1 MQAYP
6 VRVGA
11 AVDDGHS
18 GSKATERPFS
28 SAALHRVAPLL
39 VDWYRRP
46 DQFESFTRYL
56 ADKGLTGAS
65 RTLVVSSLLL
75 VIVVMFLTRF
85 SPAGPTT
92 HGERTANLVIIVL
105 TALMAAILATRGRL
119 ERSWSYVF
127 VIYSEIGIA
136 AALVLYSNPL
146 AALAHSVMFS
156 VIGGYIAFFHNA
168 RMQTLHLLWAS
179 VVVIG
184 VVARIAYIEK
194 YTDVP
199 SLIAMVLLVGAAIYA
214 IPFACQFVFSI
225 LGTDALKAQHD
236 PLSGLLN
243 RRGLADEVG
252 LMLHRPFESSTNL
265 VVAAVDINRFKTIN
279 DEYGHDVGDVVIE
292 KVAARLTQ
300 SAGPSALIARIG
312 GDEFVLVDRCDDQE
326 IDSLAESLRNITVT
340 GPEHPVVELS
350 VGIVAA
356 AGPFGSPDR
365 AIAVYGTLLRSADQA
380 MYTAKARQEHAVVV
394 LRNLQ

>member
-1 MQAYP
+1 MS
-6 VRVGA
+6 A
-11 AVDDGHS
+11 AVGGRRADG
-18 GSKATERPFS
+18 KATERPFS
-28 SAALHRVAPLL
+28 STALDRIVPLF
-39 VDWYRRP
+39 VDWYRHP
-46 DQFESFTRYL
+46 DQFEPFTRYL

-92 HGERTANLVIIVL
+92 HWERTANLVIIVL
-105 TALMAAILATRGRL
+105 TALMAAILATRVSL

-184 VVARIAYIEK
+184 VVAGIAHTEK

-225 LGTDALKAQHD
+225 LGTDALKARRD

-252 LMLHRPFESSTNL
+252 LMLHRPFEPSTNL
-265 VVAAVDINRFKTIN
+265 VVAAIDINRFKSIN
-279 DEYGHDVGDVVIE
+279 DEYGHDVGDVAIE
-292 KVAARLTQ
+292 KVAARLTR

-312 GDEFVLVDRCDDQE
+312 GDEFVLVDRCNDHE
-326 IDSLAESLRNITVT
+326 IDSLEESLRNISVT

-356 AGPFGSPDR
+356 TGPFESRDR
-365 AIAVYGTLLRSADQA
+365 AIAIYGKLLRSADQA
-380 MYTAKARQEHAVVV
+380 MYEAKTRREHAVVV
-394 LRNLQ
+394 LRNVQ